1 MFLCGLKTHIYPRP
15 KRYWFDKQVLKD
27 KVELPEIHP
36 LPTEAKLSLKS
47 DLSVEEELKLSKIKV
62 SQLENKIRA
71 QWCIIESNADV
82 LNSKEKK
89 INNRIVVEWTSKI
102 KIIIWLL
109 NYITTYYVGKH
120 HSCDLFKIF

>member
-1 MFLCGLKTHIYPRP
+1 MNRKESKPHFL
-15 KRYWFDKQVLKD
+15 QD
-27 KVELPEIHP
+27 KVELSEIHP

-82 LNSKEKK
+82 LNSEEKRLTIESSSSEHLK
-89 INNRIVVEWTSKI
+89 LK
-102 KIIIWLL
+102 LL
-109 NYITTYYVGKH
+109 FDFSITLLPTM
-120 HSCDLFKIF
+120 